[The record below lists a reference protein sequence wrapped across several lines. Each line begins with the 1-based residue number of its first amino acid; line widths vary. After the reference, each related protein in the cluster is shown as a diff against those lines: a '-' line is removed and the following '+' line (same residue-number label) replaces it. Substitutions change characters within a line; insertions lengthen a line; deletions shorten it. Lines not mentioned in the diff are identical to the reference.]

1 MGSITLSR
9 RIEMERKIHNNF
21 GANID
26 LGKCVENYK

>member
-1 MGSITLSR
+1 
-9 RIEMERKIHNNF
+9 MERKIHNNF